1 MSQGSGWLKVTHRSL
16 YLQPTTF
23 WCLGISSDTHGFGVG
38 ANCQKSFSFP
48 KQLGGQ
54 EAAALKCV
62 WVSFLPRGD
71 SCTYPQKSSGKF
83 FCFLRHS
90 RQAERDVWLE
100 KEWNSA
106 TERFSPSPVWAIPQ
120 PRPDI
125 FSDTKHWCEINR
137 RPDLKDT
144 SIVSSRHMHFTWTL
158 PSHTSQIT
166 ALLLKASFGIISKEH
181 PVSLAVALLLQ

>member
-1 MSQGSGWLKVTHRSL
+1 MSFLWIYMSQRSGRLKVTHGFL

-23 WCLGISSDTHGFGVG
+23 WCLGISSDTHVFGVG
-38 ANCQKSFSFP
+38 ASCQKSFSFP

-62 WVSFLPRGD
+62 WTPFVRWGD
-71 SCTYPQKSSGKF
+71 SCTYPQKSSGRF

-100 KEWNSA
+100 KKWNSA
-106 TERFSPSPVWAIPQ
+106 AERFSISPVWAIPQ
-120 PRPDI
+120 LLPDI

-137 RPDLKDT
+137 RLDLKDT
-144 SIVSSRHMHFTWTL
+144 WIVSSRYIAFF
-158 PSHTSQIT
+158 PSSSVPH
-166 ALLLKASFGIISKEH
+166 IS
-181 PVSLAVALLLQ
+181 